1 MTDDTARLERILAR
15 YSRGLT
21 PADLPP
27 GTAGDLLHYRTQPGA
42 RGRAIQTLLRAVEA
56 AKRSG
61 GLGLVS
67 DCTAAPAY
75 VGVCR
80 HGRWARVLQIDAI
93 PPGLALE
100 AELVRLSLAG

>member
-1 MTDDTARLERILAR
+1 MIPADAARLDGILAS
-15 YSRGLT
+15 YGAGLGV
-21 PADLPP
+21 ADLPP
-27 GTAGDLLHYRTQPGA
+27 GTAEDLLHYRSQTTC
-42 RGRAIQTLLRAVEA
+42 RGRAIQTLCRAISA
-56 AKRSG
+56 ANRSG

-80 HGRWARVLQIDAI
+80 HGVFSRVLQIDAI

-100 AELVRLSLAG
+100 FELLRLAG